1 MNRSGESTT
10 SKNTG
15 RRDRPTGRSALG
27 GLRGR
32 GRHDEG
38 AMIRAFLRSL
48 QLPPTARILDVGCGV
63 GRWMELLASLGV
75 NAVGVDINA
84 DRSARNKLCGSYGGI
99 DRNIVKL
106 NCL

>member
-1 MNRSGESTT
+1 MQGD
-10 SKNTG
+10 
-15 RRDRPTGRSALG
+15 RRWG